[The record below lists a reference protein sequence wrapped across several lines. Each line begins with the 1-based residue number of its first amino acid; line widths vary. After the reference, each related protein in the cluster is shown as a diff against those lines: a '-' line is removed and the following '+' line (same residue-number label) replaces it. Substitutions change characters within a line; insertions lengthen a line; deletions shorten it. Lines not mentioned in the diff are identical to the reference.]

1 LTSLDIHDRKIAV
14 IQQSITFKIKIRCKV
29 FTMTLATCAKDVKFY
44 KWPSIS
50 YIGIYETPPECIS
63 VRTIS
68 WSCAGNE
75 ILAVKSK
82 GNAVVMNAPQQ
93 PEDFVETF
101 DLDVSHVTVGAFSST
116 NPNIIGFGCE
126 DGRVFTYDLN
136 TNMKFDRYSTP
147 GILK

>member
-1 LTSLDIHDRKIAV
+1 
-14 IQQSITFKIKIRCKV
+14 
-29 FTMTLATCAKDVKFY
+29 MTLATCAKDVKFY
-44 KWPSIS
+44 NWPSIS

-93 PEDFVETF
+93 PEDFVEPF

-136 TNMKFDRYSTP
+136 TNVKFDRCTLPSGVRMYHN
-147 GILK
+147 ILLYTLCPR